1 MEIFYFCFLMSLRL
15 DQWFSMK
22 VSLSHRGHLTKSADI
37 FGHHDWE
44 EDAARTWWVGAR
56 DGTQHPRLP
65 RASPQTENYPAP
77 NVRSI
82 KNRKP

>member
-1 MEIFYFCFLMSLRL
+1 MSLRL

-65 RASPQTENYPAP
+65 GQAPRQRIIQPRMSGASRIGSPDLDPP
-77 NVRSI
+77 
-82 KNRKP
+82 